1 VSRRVV
7 DDPPFRQVSSQ
18 VVGTFGFLDVDEDVY
33 EGPDGEFT
41 RWVIRHPGAVVV
53 VPIVDGPDG
62 PEAVLVRQFRA
73 AVGARLLEVPA
84 GKRDVDGEP
93 PARTAARELEEEIGM
108 RAGQLVK
115 LAEFFSTPGFC
126 DEYAHLYGARDL
138 VPIDELHDLKAEERD
153 MSVERIPL
161 RSYERWV
168 ASGDLVDLKSVAGLG
183 LAREWYEGRY
193 AGMDDQSRG
202 A

>member
-1 VSRRVV
+1 VTPGVSA
-7 DDPPFRQVSSQ
+7 DPPFRRVSTE
-18 VVGTFGFLDVDEDVY
+18 VVGTFGFLDVDEDVF

-53 VPIVDGPDG
+53 VPIEDGPDG
-62 PEAVLVRQFRA
+62 PQAVLVRQFRA
-73 AVGARLLEVPA
+73 SVGGRLLEVPA

-93 PARTAARELEEEIGM
+93 PAVTAARELEEEIGM

-138 VPIDELHDLKAEERD
+138 VPVDEQHELKAEERD
-153 MSVERIPL
+153 MSIERIPL

-168 ASGDLVDLKSVAGLG
+168 ASGELVDLKSVAGLG
-183 LAREWYEGRY
+183 LARDWYEGRY
-193 AGMDDQSRG
+193 AGMDDQTRG

>member
-1 VSRRVV
+1 VT
-7 DDPPFRQVSSQ
+7 DDPPFRRVSTE
-18 VVGTFGFLDVDEDVY
+18 VVGTFGFLDVDEDVF

-53 VPIVDGPDG
+53 VPIEDGPDG
-62 PEAVLVRQFRA
+62 PQAVLVRQFRA
-73 AVGARLLEVPA
+73 SVGARLLEVPA

-93 PARTAARELEEEIGM
+93 PAVTAARELEEEIGM

-138 VPIDELHDLKAEERD
+138 VPVDEQHELKAEERD
-153 MSVERIPL
+153 MSIERIPL

-168 ASGDLVDLKSVAGLG
+168 ASGELVDLKSVAGLG

>member
-1 VSRRVV
+1 VTA
-7 DDPPFRQVSSQ
+7 DPPFRKVSSK
-18 VVGTFGFLDVDEDVY
+18 VVGTFGFLDVDEDVF
-33 EGPDGEFT
+33 EAPDGEFT

-53 VPIVDGPDG
+53 VPIEDGPDG
-62 PEAVLVRQFRA
+62 PHAVLVRQFRA
-73 AVGARLLEVPA
+73 SVGARLLEVPA

-93 PARTAARELEEEIGM
+93 PAVTAARELEEEIGM
-108 RAGQLVK
+108 RPGRLVK
-115 LAEFFSTPGFC
+115 LAEAFSTPGFC
-126 DEYAHLYGARDL
+126 DESAHLYGAADL
-138 VPIDELHDLKAEERD
+138 VPVDERHDLKAEERE
-153 MSVERIPL
+153 MSIERIPL

-193 AGMDDQSRG
+193 AGMDDQTRG